1 MMSSSLVC
9 VKPKMIS
16 SPTTPLKEKIDGDLH
31 HRDSPVVDGHP
42 VSTFRQFLHLL
53 GCLLALPLYLVSTV
67 HSRYPVTL
75 DIFITIALTE
85 LNRYTVEGRRIALQ
99 RQQQQ
104 QHQQPEE
111 KEFFNEKEAW
121 SPLYLESQPFSSRL
135 ECLAAVVGWRE
146 DPALY
151 RRALESYKS
160 ARTCSFVLAGID
172 GDEKEDQ
179 DMVDVFSQ
187 VYPNNS
193 AVIQIPEPL
202 GEVAERIRAKT
213 LSLQRQNNQPID
225 KALADSVA
233 MQSCLDLAKSIL
245 TSHNIQFFGPNQ
257 IRHLCLKQR
266 HMHKKGIMFTAY
278 IFSLVISDIL
288 GIEFLWSSDSDTIVF
303 PDSLEKTINTI
314 ASDPKAGGASS
325 GLVVHN
331 APETPITS
339 LASSVYW
346 GELYLTRSTPACTGT
361 SDCQSGPSTAFR
373 LSALPGILVPWY
385 LQTALGKRMIVN
397 EDRHLTTNLLLRGWK
412 VIFAS
417 DVLTA
422 TDTPTTLPRWLK
434 QQVRWARATH
444 IESLLRPKVYL
455 VSHPLLFYGMAKR
468 EFGPAIGAGAVT
480 WYFLTGQNLIVF
492 SLMDLV
498 YRILISSLYNFLRNP
513 HRLTRRDLKWCIPG
527 IFFYYIPLPAVQVWS
542 MLTMTADGW
551 GTSMRASGDMER
563 ERREGR
569 KKAWFEMGFFVV
581 WMGIVAGAFVRF
593 LGGWLELN
601 TSQRILGEV
610 VSVGLA
616 GWLAWRATIADA

>member
-1 MMSSSLVC
+1 M
-9 VKPKMIS
+9 PS
-16 SPTTPLKEKIDGDLH
+16 SPTTPLKEKVDGDLH

-42 VSTFRQFLHLL
+42 VSPFRQFLHLV

-85 LNRYTVEGRRIALQ
+85 LNRYTVEGRRIALNQ
-99 RQQQQ
+99 A
-104 QHQQPEE
+104 EE
-111 KEFFNEKEAW
+111 KAEEVREYNEKEPW
-121 SPLYLESQPFSSRL
+121 GSLHLESQPAAPRL

-151 RRALESYKS
+151 RRALESYKT
-160 ARTCSFVLAGID
+160 ARTCSFLLAGID

-179 DMVDVFSQ
+179 DMVNVFSQ

-202 GEVAERIRAKT
+202 GDVAERIRAKT
-213 LSLQRQNNQPID
+213 LALQRQNGQPED
-225 KALADSVA
+225 EAVADSVA
-233 MQSCLDLAKSIL
+233 MQACLDLAKSIL
-245 TSHNIQFFGPNQ
+245 AQHKVGIRTSSPDS
-257 IRHLCLKQR
+257 IRYLCLKQR

-278 IFSLVISDIL
+278 VFSLVITDML
-288 GIEFLWSSDSDTIVF
+288 GIEFMWSSDSDTIVF

-331 APETPITS
+331 ARETPITS
-339 LASSVYW
+339 LASAVYW
-346 GELYLTRSTPACTGT
+346 GELYLTRSTPACVGT

-385 LQTALGKRMIVN
+385 LQIALGKRMIVN

-422 TDTPTTLPRWLK
+422 TDTPTTMARWLK

-468 EFGPAIGAGAVT
+468 EFGPAIGAAAVT

-492 SLMDLV
+492 SFMDLV

-513 HRLTRRDLKWCIPG
+513 HRLTRDDLKWCVPG
-527 IFFYYIPLPAVQVWS
+527 IFFYYVPLPAVQVWS

-563 ERREGR
+563 AKREGR
-569 KKAWFEMGFFVV
+569 RKAWFDMGFFVV
-581 WMGIVAGAFVRF
+581 WMGIVAGALAKFATRYLEF
-593 LGGWLELN
+593 GWVERVLIE
-601 TSQRILGEV
+601 T

-616 GWLAWRATIADA
+616 GWIAWKGTIDAA